1 MKGIISA
8 KGAEI
13 MPTYIHELPDWPKFT
28 WNLDDLAK
36 LLAAVWQR
44 QGRLTGRMQALGF
57 SLQEEAVLQTL
68 TEDVLKSSE
77 IEGEILDKDQVRSSI
92 ARRLGMEAGA
102 LAPADR
108 HVEGVVEMMLDA
120 TQKFSEPLTNER
132 LFGWHAALFPTGRS
146 GMHKIK
152 VGAWRDG
159 SAGSM
164 QVVSGAEGRQ
174 KVHYQ
179 APAAERLDAEMKSFL
194 EWFEGKDN
202 IDLIIKAAIAHLWFV
217 TIHPFEDGNG
227 RIARAIAD
235 MSLARSENSTQ
246 RFYSMSAQ
254 IRLERNDYYNI
265 LEKTQKG
272 GHDVTSWLKWFLEC
286 LDRAFDG
293 AEKILKNVLDKAEF
307 WKVHAETRINDRQRD
322 IINRLLEG
330 FVGKLTSSKWAIIE
344 KCSPDTAL
352 RDINE
357 LVEAGILQKD
367 EGGGRSTSYS
377 LAGERH
383 EGT

>member
-1 MKGIISA
+1 
-8 KGAEI
+8 
-13 MPTYIHELPDWPKFT
+13 MPNYIHQRPNWTRFT
-28 WNLDDLAK
+28 WDAKALAK

-44 QGRLTGRMQALGF
+44 QGRLIGRMEALGF

-68 TEDVLKSSE
+68 TEDVIKSSE

-92 ARRLGMEAGA
+92 ARRLGIERGA
-102 LAPADR
+102 LTPADR
-108 HVEGVVEMMLDA
+108 DVEGVVEMMLNA
-120 TQKFSEPLTNER
+120 TQHYKDPLTDER

-146 GMHKIK
+146 GMHRIV

-159 SAGSM
+159 SRGPM
-164 QVVSGAEGRQ
+164 QVVSGPEGKP
-174 KVHYQ
+174 KVHYE
-179 APAAERLDAEMKSFL
+179 APDAKLVPAEMKSFL
-194 EWFEGKDN
+194 DWFETKDDT
-202 IDLIIKAAIAHLWFV
+202 DLLIKAAIAHLWFV

-235 MSLARSENSTQ
+235 MSLARSENSTK

-254 IRLERNDYYNI
+254 IRLERNAYYDI

-272 GHDVTSWLKWFLEC
+272 TGDITDWLKWFLEC

-307 WKVHAETRINDRQRD
+307 WKTHAGTKLNDRQRD
-322 IINRLLEG
+322 ILNRLLEG
-330 FVGKLTSSKWAIIE
+330 FEGKLTSSKYALIE
-344 KCSPDTAL
+344 KCSQDTAA

-357 LVEAGILQKD
+357 LIQAGILQKD
-367 EGGGRSTSYS
+367 EAGGRSTSYS
-377 LAGERH
+377 LVGVRSA
-383 EGT
+383 